1 MKVDKD
7 LARKHLHSVEKYKP
21 CPLSVT
27 FLRRLELKII
37 VVILVEI
44 YILRVTDLVESYV
57 SNELIQLYLSELY
70 WKTFEVLL

>member
-7 LARKHLHSVEKYKP
+7 LAQKHLHSVEKYKP

-44 YILRVTDLVESYV
+44 YILRVTDLVESC
-57 SNELIQLYLSELY
+57 
-70 WKTFEVLL
+70 LL